1 MYIIFFIYTIPFLLF
16 IIKINNVTT
25 HWYAVLRDTPIK
37 NQKIKRGV
45 PKKRLFS
52 T

>member
-16 IIKINNVTT
+16 IIIINNVTT

-37 NQKIKRGV
+37 NQKKKGGV